1 MDDADKQWAKDNPIE
16 AVEQGIP
23 PKNGP
28 NKQAYVD
35 SVLEALHYNQLIDVE
50 DDRDHKMIQQMGIIG
65 ARASHIRNCLA
76 ELSGY
81 DMPPGDREGLKKH
94 LKENCQVDAETG
106 RISIKSDDES
116 GNKELMSD
124 EFRTAGTSD
133 KVDSKH
139 GVDMRECIINKV
151 NEEDK

>member
-1 MDDADKQWAKDNPIE
+1 
-16 AVEQGIP
+16 
-23 PKNGP
+23 
-28 NKQAYVD
+28 
-35 SVLEALHYNQLIDVE
+35 
-50 DDRDHKMIQQMGIIG
+50 MIQQMGIIG

-81 DMPPGDREGLKKH
+81 EWGDREGLKKH
-94 LKENCQVDAETG
+94 LKENCVVDAETG
-106 RISIKSDDES
+106 KISIKSDDES

-139 GVDMRECIINKV
+139 GVDMRACIINKV
-151 NEEDK
+151 NEEDKE

>member
-81 DMPPGDREGLKKH
+81 EWGDREGLKKH
-94 LKENCQVDAETG
+94 LRENCQVDANTW
-106 RISIKSDDES
+106 RISVNSPN